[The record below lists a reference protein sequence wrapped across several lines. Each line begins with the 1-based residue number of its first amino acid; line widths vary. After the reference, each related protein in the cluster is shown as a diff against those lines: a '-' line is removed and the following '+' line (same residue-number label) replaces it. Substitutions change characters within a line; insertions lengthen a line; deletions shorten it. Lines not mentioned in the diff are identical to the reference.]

1 MSKTLTRAAA
11 ILLSLFL
18 LLGTFA
24 IIGYATG
31 EVVVSMIAFPRGGGT
46 DLWGRPA
53 LTLMNGWTADSATN
67 FHALGASNHG
77 MQIVYCVQPGVP
89 LRTGDRNPHIT
100 PEELFGNFDN
110 GVLNAEQVQILL
122 GRLFQHG
129 FGGTVSTEMT
139 YTQITE
145 IIATQ
150 VLVWEIIVGERNLD
164 FSWNAPP
171 AGVNRSL
178 EIVRQNHPQ
187 RALIIQ
193 HYDRIVA
200 AVQNHST
207 IPSFLRGS
215 LTQATTHELTW
226 NGTNFS
232 TTLTDTNGVLAN
244 FNFTSTTPGVSF
256 NRSGNNLTIS
266 TTTAPA
272 GTVDITATRSG
283 SRAGLVF
290 WSNNP
295 IHIIS
300 NIQSIVTIT
309 TAVPDNI
316 TAFVRVNASTGSIR
330 IEKTVQGGG
339 SAAGFEF
346 EVRNSAGDL
355 VGTFTSD
362 ANGLVTIPNLPA
374 GTYTVREINI
384 PAGYEVV
391 GENPLTITVQP
402 NQTAVARFTNRRME
416 GQIRIE
422 KSVQGGGSAAGFE
435 FEVRNA
441 QNELI
446 GTFTSGANGQV
457 TIPNLPAGQYTV
469 REINIPDG
477 YEVMGEN
484 PLTITVQSNQTAV
497 ARFTNRR
504 MDGQIR
510 IEKYNASPAMGTP
523 SLAGAVFEIRT
534 AAGELVETI
543 TTNAQGIAT
552 SGSLPWGDYIV
563 VEITAPAGFVL
574 DPTPRTVTLNA
585 ANLSVQ
591 LRVPNTPQTGRISIQ
606 KQGNVLVGAQQIE
619 TIFGT
624 QYLPIFEPRG
634 LPGAVFEVRDAQGNL
649 VDTIT
654 TGADGVATSRELPL
668 GEYTL
673 VEVQAPHGFVLDA
686 TPHVVTLTF
695 AGQNV
700 AVTTS
705 EITIRNAR
713 QRIEIELTKR
723 MEGHET
729 FDRFEDVIFGLFAA
743 EDIYS
748 EDGELLISAGS
759 MVIVEDS
766 LVAMAS
772 VDADGIGRFAGE
784 LPFARYFV
792 QELQTAEGFVLDDT
806 RHYVDVE
813 WAGQDYA
820 VTRVLVNNGK
830 VIVNEQI
837 RGSLRIEKRCEDT
850 RELLAGAKFG
860 LYQNDEKIAYV
871 VTSEDGYVVFEDLL
885 FGEFQVR
892 ELEAPEG
899 FMLNDE
905 VFIVNVRENG
915 VEIVLV
921 VYNEPA
927 EPPATPV
934 PGPEP
939 IDPPEDFPKTG
950 DGNVL
955 IIAALSVF
963 ALALIGGVA
972 MVLRKNKK
980 ENSDETQEDLDDD
993 GGDFAD
999 DDDVYSDSGC

>member
-1 MSKTLTRAAA
+1 MSKKLTRAAA

-24 IIGYATG
+24 IVGHATG

-46 DLWGRPA
+46 DLWSRPA

-139 YTQITE
+139 YAQITNV
-145 IIATQ
+145 IATQ
-150 VLVWEIIVGERNLD
+150 VLVWEIIVGERNAD

-171 AGVNRSL
+171 AGTNRSL
-178 EIVRQNHPQ
+178 EMVRPNHPQ
-187 RALIIQ
+187 RALIMQ

-200 AVQNHST
+200 AVQGHST
-207 IPSFLRGS
+207 IPSFMRGS
-215 LTQATTHELTW
+215 LVGAVTHELTW

-232 TTLTDTNGVLAN
+232 TTLTDINGVLAN
-244 FNFTSTTPGVSF
+244 FNFTSATPGVTF
-256 NRSGNNLTIS
+256 NRVGNNLTIS
-266 TTTAPA
+266 MQAAPT
-272 GTVDITATRSG
+272 GVVDITATRTG

-316 TAFVRVNASTGSIR
+316 TAFARVNASTGSIR

-346 EVRNSAGDL
+346 EVRNAAGEL
-355 VGTFTSD
+355 VGTFTSG
-362 ANGLVTIPNLPA
+362 ANGQVTIPNLPA
-374 GTYTVREINI
+374 GQYTVREINI
-384 PAGYEVV
+384 PVGYEVV
-391 GENPLTITVQP
+391 GENPLTITVSP

-441 QNELI
+441 AGELV

-469 REINIPDG
+469 REINIPAG
-477 YEVMGEN
+477 YEVIGEN
-484 PLTITVQSNQTAV
+484 PLTITVSPNQTAV

-504 MDGQIR
+504 MEGQIR
-510 IEKYNASPAMGTP
+510 IEKYNVNPAMGTP

-552 SGSLPWGDYIV
+552 SGSLPWGEYVV
-563 VEITAPAGFVL
+563 VEVQAPAGFVL

-585 ANLSVQ
+585 TNLAVQ
-591 LRVPNTPQTGRISIQ
+591 LRVPNTPQTGRISVQ

-634 LPGAVFEVRDAQGNL
+634 LPGAVFEVRNAAGEV

-654 TGADGVATSRELPL
+654 TNAQGVATSRELPL
-668 GEYTL
+668 DEYTL
-673 VEVQAPHGFVLDA
+673 VEVQAPTGFVLDN
-686 TPHVVTLTF
+686 TPHPVSLTF
-695 AGQNV
+695 TGQDV
-700 AVTTS
+700 TVTTS

-723 MEGHET
+723 MEGHDI

-743 EDIYS
+743 EDIYA
-748 EDGELLISAGS
+748 EDGTLLLTAGS
-759 MVIVEDS
+759 MVIMEDS

-806 RHYVDVE
+806 RHYVDAR

-820 VTRVLVNNGK
+820 VTRVLVNDGEE
-830 VIVNEQI
+830 IINERI
-837 RGSLRIEKRCEDT
+837 RGSLRVEKRCEDT
-850 RELLAGAKFG
+850 NELLAGAKFG
-860 LYQNDEKIAYV
+860 LYQDDERIAYAI
-871 VTSEDGYVVFEDLL
+871 TNEDGYVIFEDLL

-892 ELEAPEG
+892 EIEAPDG
-899 FMLNDE
+899 FVRNEE
-905 VFIVNVRENG
+905 VFTVLIREHG
-915 VEIVLV
+915 TEIVLV

-950 DGNVL
+950 DSNIWML
-955 IIAALSVF
+955 T
-963 ALALIGGVA
+963 ALIVFITAGGVLLW
-972 MVLRKNKK
+972 MRKRTK
-980 ENSDETQEDLDDD
+980 DEAKLNEQDE
-993 GGDFAD
+993 
-999 DDDVYSDSGC
+999 

>member
-1 MSKTLTRAAA
+1 MSKKFTRAAA
-11 ILLSLFL
+11 LMLSLFL

-24 IIGYATG
+24 VIGHATG

-53 LTLMNGWTADSATN
+53 LTLMNGWTADSTTN

-77 MQIVYCVQPGVP
+77 MQVVFCVQPGVP
-89 LRTGDRNPHIT
+89 LRSGDRNPHIT
-100 PEELFGNFDN
+100 PEELFASFDN

-129 FGGTVSTEMT
+129 FGGTVSTELS
-139 YTQITE
+139 YAQITE

-150 VLVWEIIVGERNLD
+150 ALVWEIIVGERNLD

-178 EIVRQNHPQ
+178 EMVRPNHPQ
-187 RALIIQ
+187 RALIMQ

-200 AVQNHST
+200 AVQGHST
-207 IPSFLRGS
+207 IPSFMRGS
-215 LTQATTHELTW
+215 LVGAVTHELTW

-244 FNFTSTTPGVSF
+244 FNFTSTTPGVNF

-266 TTTAPA
+266 MQTAPA
-272 GTVDITATRSG
+272 GTIDITATRTG

-316 TAFVRVNASTGSIR
+316 TAFARVNVSTGSLR

-339 SAAGFEF
+339 SAADFEF

-355 VGTFTSD
+355 IGTFTSG
-362 ANGLVTIPNLPA
+362 ANGQVTIPNLPA

-391 GENPLTITVQP
+391 GENPLTITVQ
-402 NQTAVARFTNRRME
+402 
-416 GQIRIE
+416 
-422 KSVQGGGSAAGFE
+422 
-435 FEVRNA
+435 
-441 QNELI
+441 
-446 GTFTSGANGQV
+446 
-457 TIPNLPAGQYTV
+457 
-469 REINIPDG
+469 
-477 YEVMGEN
+477 
-484 PLTITVQSNQTAV
+484 SNQTAV

-504 MDGQIR
+504 VDGQIR
-510 IEKYNASPAMGTP
+510 IEKYNANPAMGAP
-523 SLAGAVFEIRT
+523 ALAGAVFEIRR
-534 AAGELVETI
+534 ADGALVETI
-543 TTNAQGIAT
+543 TTNVQGIAT

-563 VEITAPAGFVL
+563 VETQAPAGFVL
-574 DPTPRTVTLNA
+574 DPTPRMVTLNA
-585 ANLSVQ
+585 TNLTVQ
-591 LRVPNTPQTGRISIQ
+591 LRVPNTPQTGRISVQ

-634 LPGAVFEVRDAQGNL
+634 LPGAVFEIRDSQGNL

-654 TGADGVATSRELPL
+654 TGANGVATSRELPL

-673 VEVQAPHGFVLDA
+673 VEVQAPTGFVLDP
-686 TPHVVTLTF
+686 TPHAVSLTF
-695 AGQNV
+695 AGQDV

-723 MEGHET
+723 MEGHAT

-759 MVIVEDS
+759 MVIVENS

-772 VDADGIGRFAGE
+772 VDEDGIGRFAGE

-792 QELQTAEGFVLDDT
+792 QELQTAEGFVLDNT
-806 RHYVDVE
+806 RHYVDAR

-820 VTRVLVNNGK
+820 VTRVLVNDGK

-850 RELLAGAKFG
+850 NELLAGAKFG
-860 LYQNDEKIAYV
+860 LYQDGERVAYA
-871 VTSEDGYVVFEDLL
+871 VTNEYGFVIFEDLL
-885 FGEFQVR
+885 FGEFQVK
-892 ELEAPEG
+892 EIEAPEG
-899 FMLNDE
+899 FVLNEE
-905 VFIVNVRENG
+905 VFTINVTEHG
-915 VEIVLV
+915 AEIVLV
-921 VYNEPA
+921 VYNEP
-927 EPPATPV
+927 ELEEE
-934 PGPEP
+934 PGPK
-939 IDPPEDFPKTG
+939 DPGTPPPNFPQTG
-950 DGNVL
+950 DSNVL

-972 MVLRKNKK
+972 MVFRKNKK
-980 ENSDETQEDLDDD
+980 ENSDEIQEDFSDDSS
-993 GGDFAD
+993 DFAD
-999 DDDVYSDSGC
+999 GDDVYDDRDR

>member
-1 MSKTLTRAAA
+1 
-11 ILLSLFL
+11 
-18 LLGTFA
+18 
-24 IIGYATG
+24 
-31 EVVVSMIAFPRGGGT
+31 
-46 DLWGRPA
+46 
-53 LTLMNGWTADSATN
+53 
-67 FHALGASNHG
+67 
-77 MQIVYCVQPGVP
+77 VP
-89 LRTGDRNPHIT
+89 LRSGDRNPHIT

-110 GVLNAEQVQILL
+110 GVLNAEQVQLLL

-129 FGGTVSTEMT
+129 FNGTVSTELS
-139 YTQITE
+139 YAQITE

-150 VLVWEIIVGERNLD
+150 ALVWEIIVGERNLD

-178 EIVRQNHPQ
+178 EMVRPNHPQ
-187 RALIIQ
+187 RALIMQ

-200 AVQNHST
+200 AVQGHTT
-207 IPSFLRGS
+207 IPSFMRGS
-215 LTQATTHELTW
+215 LAQAITHELTW
-226 NGTNFS
+226 NGSAFTA
-232 TTLTDTNGVLAN
+232 TLTDANGVLAN

-266 TTTAPA
+266 TNTAPT
-272 GTVDITATRSG
+272 GTVDITAIRTG

-295 IHIIS
+295 IHVIS

-316 TAFVRVNASTGSIR
+316 TAFVRVNASTSSLR
-330 IEKTVQGGG
+330 IEKSVQGGG

-346 EVRNSAGDL
+346 EVRNAQNELIGI
-355 VGTFTSD
+355 FTSD
-362 ANGLVTIPNLPA
+362 ANGQVTIPNLPA
-374 GTYTVREINI
+374 GQYTVREINIPAGYEVVGENPITITVSPNQTAVARFTNRRMDGQIRIEKSVQGGGSAAGFEFEVRNAAGDLIGTFTSGANGQVTIPNLPAGQYTVREINI

-402 NQTAVARFTNRRME
+402 NQTAVARFTNRRM
-416 GQIRIE
+416 
-422 KSVQGGGSAAGFE
+422 
-435 FEVRNA
+435 
-441 QNELI
+441 
-446 GTFTSGANGQV
+446 
-457 TIPNLPAGQYTV
+457 
-469 REINIPDG
+469 
-477 YEVMGEN
+477 
-484 PLTITVQSNQTAV
+484 
-497 ARFTNRR
+497 
-504 MDGQIR
+504 DGQIR
-510 IEKYNASPAMGTP
+510 IEKYNANPAMGTP
-523 SLAGAVFEIRT
+523 SLAGAVFEIRNS
-534 AAGELVETI
+534 AGELVETI

-552 SGSLPWGDYIV
+552 SGSLPWSDYIV

-585 ANLSVQ
+585 ANLTVQ
-591 LRVPNTPQTGRISIQ
+591 LRVPNTPQTGRISVQ

-634 LPGAVFEVRDAQGNL
+634 LPGAVFEVRNAAGEV

-654 TGADGVATSRELPL
+654 TGADGVAISRELPL

-673 VEVQAPHGFVLDA
+673 VEVTAPTDFVLDA
-686 TPHVVTLTF
+686 TPHAVSLTF

-700 AVTTS
+700 EVTTS
-705 EITIRNAR
+705 EITVRNAR

-748 EDGELLISAGS
+748 EDGELLIAAGS
-759 MVIVEDS
+759 MVIMEDS

-792 QELQTAEGFVLDDT
+792 QELQTAEGFVLDNT
-806 RHYVDVE
+806 RHYVDAQ

-860 LYQNDEKIAYV
+860 LYQGDERIAYA
-871 VTSEDGYVVFEDLL
+871 VTGEGGYVVFEDLL

-892 ELEAPEG
+892 EIEAPEG
-899 FMLNDE
+899 FLLNDE
-905 VFIVNVRENG
+905 VFTVNVQEHG

-921 VYNEPA
+921 VYNEPEE
-927 EPPATPV
+927 EPSPKDPGTP
-934 PGPEP
+934 
-939 IDPPEDFPKTG
+939 PPNFPQTG
-950 DGNVL
+950 DNDVL

-963 ALALIGGVA
+963 ALALLGGVA

-980 ENSDETQEDLDDD
+980 EIPDETQENLDDD
-993 GGDFAD
+993 SDDFAAA
-999 DDDVYSDSGC
+999 DDVYGDRDR